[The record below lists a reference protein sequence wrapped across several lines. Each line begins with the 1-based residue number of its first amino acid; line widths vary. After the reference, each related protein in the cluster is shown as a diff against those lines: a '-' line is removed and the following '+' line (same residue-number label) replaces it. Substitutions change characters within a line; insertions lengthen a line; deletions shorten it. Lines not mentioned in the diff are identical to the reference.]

1 MPRLLSWNVS
11 LSLRTKW
18 TAIAEQQPDLA
29 VLPEVARADLES
41 LVRDENQRLWIGDN
55 DRKGL
60 GLASFG
66 EYVLELDPSFDP
78 KYQFFLPARVTGPT
92 TLYVLAVWSLN
103 HRNRGEL
110 AGQRD
115 ATLQAVSHYRPFLS
129 GSERVLAAGDFN
141 HNVIWDRPRATRA
154 NFRPVLDALDTLGL
168 TSSYHHLRGEPHG
181 RETAHTLNWRNNP
194 ATPYHVD
201 YCFVSKRW
209 LTPDATLNVFSPGGN
224 TPLSDHLALL
234 LDLP

>member
-1 MPRLLSWNVS
+1 MPRILSWNVS

-18 TAIAEQQPDLA
+18 AAISEHRPDLA

-41 LVRDENQRLWIGDN
+41 LVPDANHRLWIGDN

-60 GLASFG
+60 GLVSFG
-66 EYVLELDPSFDP
+66 HYALELDSSFDP
-78 KYQFFLPARVTGPT
+78 KYQFFLPARVAGPT
-92 TLYVLAVWSLN
+92 RLHLLAVWSLN
-103 HRNRGEL
+103 HRNRSEL

-115 ATLQAVSHYRPFLS
+115 ATLQAVNHYRRFLS
-129 GSERVLAAGDFN
+129 GSERVLVAGDFN

-154 NFRPVLDALDTLGL
+154 NFRPVIDALDSLGL
-168 TSSYHHLRGEPHG
+168 ASSYHHLRAEPHG
-181 RETAHTLNWRNNP
+181 RESIHTLNWRNNP
-194 ATPYHVD
+194 ATTYHVD
-201 YCFVSKRW
+201 YCFVSKHW
-209 LTPDATLNVFSPGGN
+209 LTSGAELRVFAPGHS

>member
-1 MPRLLSWNVS
+1 MPRILSWNVN
-11 LSLRTKW
+11 LALRTKW
-18 TAIAEQQPDLA
+18 AAITEHQPDLA
-29 VLPEVARADLES
+29 VLPEVARSDLES
-41 LVRDENQRLWIGDN
+41 LVPDANRRLWIGDN

-60 GLASFG
+60 GLVSFG
-66 EYVLELDPSFDP
+66 DYVLERDPSFDP

-92 TLYVLAVWSLN
+92 NMHLLAVWSLN

-115 ATLQAVSHYRPFLS
+115 ATMQAVSHYRPFLG

-154 NFRPVLDALDTLGL
+154 NFRPVLDAFDTLAL
-168 TSSYHHLRGEPHG
+168 TSSYHQLRAEPHG
-181 RETAHTLNWRNNP
+181 QESNHTLNWRNNP

-201 YCFVSKRW
+201 YCFVSKSW
-209 LTPDATLNVFSPGGN
+209 LTPGAALRVFAPGGGA
-224 TPLSDHLALL
+224 PLSDHLALL